1 MIDSTGELLAVGL
14 FAAICGG
21 LVLGYPVAFTLAG
34 VSLLFAVLG
43 HAFGHFDLILF
54 MSLAPRYF
62 GVMLNET
69 LVAVPL
75 FIFMGLV
82 LERSGIA
89 ESLLVTMGQ
98 LFGRLRG
105 GLGFSVVIVGAILA
119 ASTGVV
125 GATVV
130 TMSLISLPTM
140 LRAGYDRRL
149 ACGTIC
155 AAATLAQIIPPSTVL
170 IFIADILQGANQLA
184 QLETGNFAPR
194 PVSVGDLFAGAL
206 LPGLLL
212 VSLYLGWMAWVA
224 WRHPERAPAVP
235 MTAEERRALPVQF
248 VTALLAP
255 LLLILAV
262 LGSILAGI
270 ATATSRPRSVRSAVV
285 SSRPSGGR
293 LEPARGPRG
302 HAGHGHDHLDDL
314 RHPAG
319 RLHFL
324 PRLPRLGRRGSGG
337 GCAAR
342 HAGRCLRRHAGVHG
356 GDVRPGL
363 LPRYLRDH
371 LHHAADLRAAR
382 S

>member
-1 MIDSTGELLAVGL
+1 MRLSWLVREPSAQAGGLPGYYLVKSIIPLFAVLMLLQALAVIGRSILVLAGRERPPPAQAAPGSPGRMIDGTGELLAIGL

-21 LVLGYPVAFTLAG
+21 LDAG
-34 VSLLFAVLG
+34 LSRWPSRWPASRCSSPCLG
-43 HAFGHFDLILF
+43 HALGHFDLILF
-54 MSLAPRYF
+54 MSLAPRFF

-89 ESLLVTMGQ
+89 ESLLRHHGPA
-98 LFGRLRG
+98 LRRG
-105 GLGFSVVIVGAILA
+105 CAAGLGFSVVIVGAILA

-170 IFIADILQGANQLA
+170 IFVADILQGANQPA
-184 QLETGNFAPR
+184 QLQTGNFAPR

-212 VSLYLGWMAWVA
+212 VSLYPAAGWPGWPGGT
-224 WRHPERAPAVP
+224 RERA
-235 MTAEERRALPVQF
+235 RRC
-248 VTALLAP
+248 
-255 LLLILAV
+255 
-262 LGSILAGI
+262 
-270 ATATSRPRSVRSAVV
+270 R
-285 SSRPSGGR
+285 
-293 LEPARGPRG
+293 
-302 HAGHGHDHLDDL
+302 
-314 RHPAG
+314 
-319 RLHFL
+319 
-324 PRLPRLGRRGSGG
+324 
-337 GCAAR
+337 
-342 HAGRCLRRHAGVHG
+342 
-356 GDVRPGL
+356 
-363 LPRYLRDH
+363 
-371 LHHAADLRAAR
+371 
-382 S
+382 